1 MKRILLFCVIIF
13 VGLCLVSSCAT
24 QKEVIKWRTEY
35 KDSVRVEVHERLVH
49 DTVSV
54 EIPVIIEKNVTE
66 ADSSHLENKF
76 AKSDAVIRDGKLY
89 HSLETIPQT
98 LDVSVDIPV
107 TDTTTTHI
115 SSTVDEKEETKI
127 KYIEKEF
134 SWWQQTE
141 IYCSRCLLLIVSVYF
156 LWKNRKKILAIIV
169 RII

>member
-54 EIPVIIEKNVTE
+54 EIPVIIEKNVTD

-89 HSLETIPQT
+89 HSLETKPQT
-98 LDVSVDIPV
+98 FDVPVNIPV
-107 TDTTTTHI
+107 ADTTTTHTR
-115 SSTVDEKEETKI
+115 STLEEKEETKI
-127 KYIEKEF
+127 KYIEKDL
-134 SWWQQTE
+134 SWWQKTE
-141 IYCSRCLLLIVSVYF
+141 IYGFRCVLLIASLYF